1 MKKVPKDYKIY
12 SKPFKWFNYK
22 VMKKCVKA
30 GMVQYFY

>member
-1 MKKVPKDYKIY
+1 MKKVPKDCKIY
-12 SKPFKWFNYK
+12 SKPFKLLTYK